1 MKTRPKIVCLCG
13 STRFKKEF
21 EEVNK
26 QETLKGNIVLSV
38 GLFGHLEGMDMT
50 GEVKQKLDKLH
61 LAKIALAD
69 EVIILNVKG
78 YIGESTQREL
88 NYALNAGKEIT
99 FLEEI

>member
-1 MKTRPKIVCLCG
+1 
-13 STRFKKEF
+13 
-21 EEVNK
+21 
-26 QETLKGNIVLSV
+26 
-38 GLFGHLEGMDMT
+38 MT

-61 LAKIALAD
+61 LAKIDLAD

-99 FLEEI
+99 F